1 MTLIKK
7 YKRLNK
13 VFLKKLVKHLKDFH
27 VKLTHQKFIF
37 FKKIKSMWM
46 NVVYIGPWSISTS
59 IWYWVGPAWTLVT
72 SFTFSRYIPNQ
83 STLHICMK
91 SPPHAPSP
99 NYSLILLCFSLT
111 SQNHNITISII
122 YWNNKRAFVWL
133 YEGWSTVLFF
143 FKKKEIYLV
152 HLLFIFWKYNIKFII
167 ADLHFIFIKNINHK
181 RPLITIYKKK
191 GHS

>member
-1 MTLIKK
+1 MNERCLYWPLI
-7 YKRLNK
+7 N
-13 VFLKKLVKHLKDFH
+13 KHLYLILGRSCLDFSDILH
-27 VKLTHQKFIF
+27 VFSIYSQSVHTPHLYEIALT
-37 FKKIKSMWM
+37 
-46 NVVYIGPWSISTS
+46 
-59 IWYWVGPAWTLVT
+59 
-72 SFTFSRYIPNQ
+72 
-83 STLHICMK
+83 C
-91 SPPHAPSP
+91 PSP

-181 RPLITIYKKK
+181 RPLITNI
-191 GHS
+191 